1 MNGEEERNPLDVVRL
16 VLGVLILV
24 SLLTP
29 NAKSSDSSNLREE
42 EEIRRQKMEAR
53 SLTNKLTNDVKRMR
67 ETPSRYA
74 YNVSGIFS
82 GHWNRSSDSVVLRK
96 LWIAL
101 AYKQDTPRLPNNSSL
116 HGSEGSFS
124 LQLYDQ
130 GVYREGIHQVN
141 GMLTMIEGEQDSG
154 DDALSL
160 SFIGLYFIDTG
171 RLSIMTNPYGGRLA
185 LIWNAPSSGSAFNV
199 TNAYPDVIGYSANSS
214 NLLYLNRRDPLATSS
229 QRCLY
234 RLDADLFPLAPS
246 ADPEITRNRFSRVW
260 VNATG
265 QLQSH
270 NCGLNVTL
278 DFSGQTMD
286 TRHVQRKSRAYTIT
300 LIVLTMLEGMLGT
313 EVLRRLLM
321 GNALSASLLSFVMLA
336 AIDLLVAM
344 LHSLSSVF
352 FFGLF
357 SDFYL
362 IAFGRLFLFSIVEMR
377 VIFVVWR
384 TRCPELNAQ
393 NVAIYQRR
401 LSAIF
406 FGLYLLI
413 IVALVAVYQQT
424 TLGLVFIALF
434 YSFWLPQVRL
444 RLPCHVDRPFAAA
457 GPTSAALGEANAADL
472 AREALPAALPPA
484 VSRQPP
490 AVLRRGRR
498 SSQLCVEGRG
508 VGGGAGRGRGWMTS
522 RRCW

>member
-16 VLGVLILV
+16 VVGVLILV

-29 NAKSSDSSNLREE
+29 NTKGSDASNLREE
-42 EEIRRQKMEAR
+42 EEIRRQKLEAR
-53 SLTNKLTNDVKRMR
+53 SLTNKLAHDVRMMR
-67 ETPSRYA
+67 DTSSRYA
-74 YNVSGIFS
+74 YNVSGFFS
-82 GHWNRSSDSVVLRK
+82 GHWNRSSDSIVFRK
-96 LWIAL
+96 SWIGL
-101 AYKQDTPRLPNNSSL
+101 AYRQDTPRLPNNSSL
-116 HGSEGSFS
+116 HGTEGSFS

-154 DDALSL
+154 DDALTL

-171 RLSIMTNPYGGRLA
+171 HLSIMTSPYGGRFA
-185 LIWNAPSSGSAFNV
+185 LVWNAPSSGGTFNV
-199 TNAYPDVIGYSANSS
+199 TNAFPDVIGYSSNTS
-214 NLLYLNRRDPLATSS
+214 NLLYLNRRDLSVTPS

-234 RLDADLFPLAPS
+234 RLDADLLPLPPS
-246 ADPEITRNRFSRVW
+246 TDPEIARNPFRHVW

-265 QLQSH
+265 FLHSH
-270 NCGLNVTL
+270 NCGVNVTMAI
-278 DFSGQTMD
+278 SGQTMD
-286 TRHVQRKSRAYTIT
+286 TRHVQRKSRVYTIT

-321 GNALSASLLSFVMLA
+321 GSALSASLLSFVMLS

-344 LHSLSSVF
+344 LHSLASVF

-362 IAFGRLFLFSIVEMR
+362 IAFARLFLFSIVEMR

-413 IVALVAVYQQT
+413 IVALVAVYKQT
-424 TLGLVFIALF
+424 SLGLVFIALF
-434 YSFWLPQVRL
+434 YSFWLPQVSVSSL
-444 RLPCHVDRPFAAA
+444 CHADHPLAAA
-457 GPTSAALGEANAADL
+457 GPAPAALGKADAADL
-472 AREALPAALPPA
+472 AREALSPAVRAA

-490 AVLRRGRR
+490 AVLHGGRD
-498 SSQLCVEGRG
+498 SSGLRVEGRG
-508 VGGGAGRGRGWMTS
+508 VGGGAGRGRGEVTS
-522 RRCW
+522 RRFW

>member
-16 VLGVLILV
+16 VLCVLILV

-29 NAKSSDSSNLREE
+29 NSKGSDSSNLREE
-42 EEIRRQKMEAR
+42 DEMRRQKLEAR
-53 SLTNKLTNDVKRMR
+53 SLTSKLAHDVRLMR
-67 ETPSRYA
+67 DTPSRYA

-82 GHWNRSSDSVVLRK
+82 GHWNRSSDSVVFRK
-96 LWIAL
+96 SWIAL
-101 AYKQDTPRLPNNSSL
+101 AYRQDTPRLPNNSSL
-116 HGSEGSFS
+116 QGTEGSFS

-160 SFIGLYFIDTG
+160 SLIGLYFIDTG
-171 RLSIMTNPYGGRLA
+171 HLSLMTNPFGGRFA
-185 LIWNAPSSGSAFNV
+185 LVWNAPSSGSAFNI
-199 TNAYPDVIGYSANSS
+199 TNAFPDVIGYSSNSS
-214 NLLYLNRRDPLATSS
+214 NLLYLSRRDLSVMPS

-234 RLDADLFPLAPS
+234 RLDADLLPLPPS
-246 ADPEITRNRFSRVW
+246 VDPEITRNRFSRAW

-265 QLQSH
+265 LLQSA
-270 NCGLNVTL
+270 NCGVNVTVDL
-278 DFSGQTMD
+278 SGQTMD

-300 LIVLTMLEGMLGT
+300 LIVLTMLEGVLVT

-321 GNALSASLLSFVMLA
+321 GSALSASLLSFVLLA

-344 LHSLSSVF
+344 LHSLASVF

-362 IAFGRLFLFSIVEMR
+362 IAFAKLFLFSIVEMR

-424 TLGLVFIALF
+424 SLGLVFIALF
-434 YSFWLPQVRL
+434 YSFWLPQVGL
-444 RLPCHVDRPFAAA
+444 
-457 GPTSAALGEANAADL
+457 
-472 AREALPAALPPA
+472 
-484 VSRQPP
+484 VSFPH
-490 AVLRRGRR
+490 
-498 SSQLCVEGRG
+498 
-508 VGGGAGRGRGWMTS
+508 
-522 RRCW
+522 